1 MITLKTNNPW
11 VDLPSEPP
19 YIAKVDT
26 DVLLKVGK
34 RADGLRFDVLPDPYF
49 GDLVQAEIVLLP
61 LNPGFE
67 DADLLVNMQR
77 DEYVTQNKAS
87 LVHASRPPFYF
98 LNPELMYSGGY
109 RWWTRIFK
117 SLLEQGISAD
127 ILAHKMMCIQYLG
140 YHSTTY
146 LHLNTTLPSQLY
158 SFDLVRQAIQLKKT
172 IVMMRSEKL
181 WLEAVP
187 ELAGY
192 PYIKIRNPRNPVLS
206 PANLTQPVFEQIIAT
221 LSRA

>member
-1 MITLKTNNPW
+1 MITLNTNNPW
-11 VDLPSEPP
+11 LDLPSEPP
-19 YIAKVDT
+19 YIATVDT

-34 RADGLRFDVLPDPYF
+34 RADGLRFDVLPDPYL
-49 GDLVQAEIVLLP
+49 GDMNQAEIVVLP

-77 DEYVTQNKAS
+77 DEYVTQNRLS
-87 LVHASRPPFYF
+87 LKLKSSPPFYF

-109 RWWTRIFK
+109 RWWMRIFK
-117 SLLEQGISAD
+117 PLLQQGISANT
-127 ILAHKMMCIQYLG
+127 LAHKMMCIQYLG

-158 SFDLVRQAIQLKKT
+158 SFDLVRQAIQLKKI

-187 ELAGY
+187 ELKNY
-192 PYIKIRNPRNPVLS
+192 PYIKIKNPRNPVLS
-206 PANLTQPVFEQIIAT
+206 PANLTQDGFDQI
-221 LSRA
+221 LQHLV

>member
-1 MITLKTNNPW
+1 MITSNTNNPW

-19 YIAKVDT
+19 YIAAVDT
-26 DVLLKVGK
+26 HALLKVGK
-34 RADGLRFDVLPDPYF
+34 RADGLRFDVLPDPYL
-49 GDLVQAEIVLLP
+49 GDMNQAEIVVLP

-67 DADLLVNMQR
+67 DADLLINMQR
-77 DEYVTQNKAS
+77 EEYVTQNLAN
-87 LVHASRPPFYF
+87 LVHQSSPPFYF
-98 LNPELMYSGGY
+98 LNQELMYSGGY
-109 RWWTRIFK
+109 RWWMRIFK
-117 SLLEQGISAD
+117 PLLQQGISVD
-127 ILAHKMMCIQYLG
+127 TLAHKMMCIQYLG

-187 ELAGY
+187 ELANY
-192 PYIKIRNPRNPVLS
+192 PYIKIRNPRNPVFS
-206 PANLTQPVFEQIIAT
+206 PVNLTQTGFDQIISK
-221 LSRA
+221 LRR

>member
-1 MITLKTNNPW
+1 MITYNTNNPW

-19 YIAKVDT
+19 YIAAVDT

-49 GDLVQAEIVLLP
+49 GDIKQAEIVVLP

-67 DADLLVNMQR
+67 DADLLINMQR
-77 DEYVTQNKAS
+77 NEYVTQNRLS
-87 LVHASRPPFYF
+87 LVHKSNPPFYV
-98 LNPELMYSGGY
+98 LSPELMYSGGY
-109 RWWTRIFK
+109 RWWMRIFK
-117 SLLEQGISAD
+117 PLLQQGISTD
-127 ILAHKMMCIQYLG
+127 VLAHKIMCIQYLG

-158 SFDLVRQAIQLKKT
+158 SFDLVRQAIQLKKA
-172 IVMMRSEKL
+172 IVIMRSEKL

-187 ELAGY
+187 ELVGY

-206 PANLTQPVFEQIIAT
+206 PANLTLLVFDQIIT
-221 LSRA
+221 KLRR